1 MPSKEL
7 HHLRRT
13 VEAAKKLVKK
23 PVYTFAEAEQ
33 EQARTAQPQPQTNAT
48 REA

>member
-7 HHLRRT
+7 MHLRRT

-23 PVYTFAEAEQ
+23 PVITYQEVEAELARERPTPTPQGDGQ
-33 EQARTAQPQPQTNAT
+33 ER
-48 REA
+48 

>member
-7 HHLRRT
+7 QHLRRT

-23 PVYTFAEAEQ
+23 PVIDTQQVDVDTE
-33 EQARTAQPQPQTNAT
+33 RTPQPPAAQNG
-48 REA
+48 RQ